1 MKRIVSLLLAGVMM
15 VSAVP
20 VTYAADTQ
28 DHSLGTQVVFTA
40 ANNEN
45 YTITVPASLN
55 PGQSGTVTL
64 DGYWP
69 DSKTVTVTAEKTV
82 TLKNSIKAADT
93 KTLNVTFL
101 GISEAGSNTSKQ
113 TFTEPVSVEGISN
126 ALFGTWS
133 GKFNYNVDSV
143 EEEVVPPSE
152 NYIGTVSSDNT
163 ITLSGVESAG
173 TYTLRY
179 ANANGALENYAD
191 ICSLEVT
198 DPATA
203 VSYDDLIAE
212 NCAPVEATSIAVYN
226 AADEKVGDIALGGL
240 KTNLG
245 TKLYSFG
252 AISDVH
258 IGYDNAG
265 DYLQAALSF
274 FEENENISFI
284 GICGDLTADC
294 SDVNLNTYK
303 NIIDS
308 HANVPVYAITGNHD
322 TEQYRGSNITESI
335 QQFTGQSMYYS
346 ITQGNDVF
354 IFLGTHNGYETGRIF
369 TREQLQWFYETLEA
383 NKDKRC
389 FVFEH
394 ILPDGTSGNPSNLQA
409 APMWGGTETVIFEDL
424 LEHYSNVTMFHGHSH
439 TAFELQSISDIAN
452 YDNFLGRHSIH
463 IPALFGTRELKDG
476 SRYEDFAACE
486 GYVVDVYENSIVL
499 RGLDFQAEEFYPIA
513 QYHLDTTLQTVDAN
527 TYVDETNT
535 INCDTVIPVWNDNTT
550 IGGNNASLS
559 AHDDYSASE
568 IITLSNNKTYYVH
581 QYWNCPY
588 PAHAYYYDSNGIYIS
603 RELLWSNTEGTY
615 YSGPVELTIPAG
627 TAYMRLRIFG
637 GEKETQ
643 EIFVTSKDSA
653 ENENSYTN
661 VLETVGYIADKRLSG
676 STGEEKDNPGS
687 YITGFIPFTP
697 GDTVY
702 LKNVTMPIDAGN
714 PDNMICLYYAD
725 KTYKTGYPLLSSYDF
740 VYAGEDGNVI
750 GFTTAISDIAYV
762 RIGAKH
768 IDDTSIITVN
778 EPIN

>member
-143 EEEVVPPSE
+143 EEEVPPAE
-152 NYIGTVSSDNT
+152 NYIGTVSADNT

-226 AADEKVGDIALGGL
+226 ASNEKVGDIALGGL

-245 TKLYSFG
+245 NKLYSFG
-252 AISDVH
+252 ALADVH
-258 IGYDNAG
+258 MGHEKSYSRTRNALT
-265 DYLQAALSF
+265 YLTETEGVEF
-274 FEENENISFI
+274 VCIP
-284 GICGDLTADC
+284 GDLTENA
-294 SDVNLNTYK
+294 SDACFTSLKTVINEY
-303 NIIDS
+303 
-308 HANVPVYAITGNHD
+308 NVPIYVSTGNHD
-322 TEQYRGSNITESI
+322 TPSYRGTDDITNEFIESY
-335 QQFTGQSMYYS
+335 TGNPHYYS
-346 ITQGNDVF
+346 FTRGNDVF
-354 IFLGTHNGYETGRIF
+354 IMVGV
-369 TREQLQWFYETLEA
+369 REEKQGNLFFEGEIEWLAETLEA

-389 FVFEH
+389 FVFQHVFPYDE
-394 ILPDGTSGNPSNLQA
+394 DCGNAGDLYNLNL
-409 APMWGGTETVIFEDL
+409 WGMSDETAFESMLKHYTNVI
-424 LEHYSNVTMFHGHSH
+424 HFHAHSH
-439 TAFELQSISDIAN
+439 TVFEGQTIDDTAN
-452 YDNFLGRHSIH
+452 YSNSLGSHSVH
-463 IPALFGTRELKDG
+463 IPSVTKPRALTGEYDTTL
-476 SRYEDFAACE
+476 SE
-486 GYVVDVYENSIVL
+486 GYAVDVYENGIVL
-499 RGLDFQAEEFYPIA
+499 RGRDFVEEKFLPIA
-513 QYHLDTTLQTVDAN
+513 QYAINTDIKAPSTSDVLIPISLQWEHNMKIDKNTGVAASGNDYAASNFVQVDTNSQYTVSQSQSGWSGVSVCCYDKNGNYLGYVQLWEDTTGSISATV
-527 TYVDETNT
+527 EF
-535 INCDTVIPVWNDNTT
+535 
-550 IGGNNASLS
+550 LS
-559 AHDDYSASE
+559 
-568 IITLSNNKTYYVH
+568 
-581 QYWNCPY
+581 
-588 PAHAYYYDSNGIYIS
+588 
-603 RELLWSNTEGTY
+603 GT
-615 YSGPVELTIPAG
+615 SQI
-627 TAYMRLRIFG
+627 RLRG
-637 GEKETQ
+637 HMGKSLAT
-643 EIFVTSKDSA
+643 
-653 ENENSYTN
+653 
-661 VLETVGYIADKRLSG
+661 DKLS
-676 STGEEKDNPGS
+676 
-687 YITGFIPFTP
+687 
-697 GDTVY
+697 
-702 LKNVTMPIDAGN
+702 L
-714 PDNMICLYYAD
+714 LRQYA
-725 KTYKTGYPLLSSYDF
+725 
-740 VYAGEDGNVI
+740 
-750 GFTTAISDIAYV
+750 
-762 RIGAKH
+762 
-768 IDDTSIITVN
+768 
-778 EPIN
+778 

>member
-143 EEEVVPPSE
+143 EEEVPPAE
-152 NYIGTVSSDNT
+152 NYIGTVSADNT

-252 AISDVH
+252 ALADIH
-258 IGYDNAG
+258 IGAENSVEKTN
-265 DYLQAALSF
+265 AALSYLA
-274 FEENENISFI
+274 ETENVSFVCI
-284 GICGDLTADC
+284 PGDLTESA
-294 SDVNLNTYK
+294 SDAKFASLKT
-303 NIIDS
+303 IIDGCS
-308 HANVPVYAITGNHD
+308 VPVYVSTGNHD
-322 TEQYRGSNITESI
+322 TPSSRGTDDITNEFIASY
-335 QQFTGQSMYYS
+335 TGNPHYYS
-346 ITQGNDVF
+346 FTQGNDVF
-354 IFLGTHNGYETGRIF
+354 IMVGIRNSELEDIF
-369 TREQLQWFYETLEA
+369 FDGEMEWLYETLEA

-389 FVFEH
+389 FVFQH
-394 ILPDGTSGNPSNLQA
+394 IFPDTGSGNAGGFYELDI
-409 APMWGGTETVIFEDL
+409 WGAEHQKAFESLMDR
-424 LEHYSNVTMFHGHSH
+424 YSNAIFFHGHSH
-439 TAFELQSISDIAN
+439 TIFEGQTLDDMAN
-452 YDNFLGRHSIH
+452 YDNNHGSHSVH
-463 IPALFGTRELKDG
+463 IPSVSKPRALTGLYDTSL
-476 SRYEDFAACE
+476 SQ
-486 GYVVDVYENSIVL
+486 GYSIDVYENGIVL
-499 RGLDFQAEEFYPIA
+499 KGLDFVQEEFLPIG
-513 QYHLDTTLQTVDAN
+513 QYYLDTSIKSLGSNKVTLPYDVEWQHGIKIDRETGVEA
-527 TYVDETNT
+527 YVEPTA
-535 INCDTVIPVWNDNTT
+535 TT
-550 IGGNNASLS
+550 T
-559 AHDDYSASE
+559 YSASQMVE
-568 IITLSNNKTYYVH
+568 VNGREFTIAWSWGNSEGAPLLCCYDANSNFIGCVWPDEVTGVCN
-581 QYWNCPY
+581 
-588 PAHAYYYDSNGIYIS
+588 
-603 RELLWSNTEGTY
+603 LLDG
-615 YSGPVELTIPAG
+615 
-627 TAYMRLRIFG
+627 
-637 GEKETQ
+637 
-643 EIFVTSKDSA
+643 
-653 ENENSYTN
+653 
-661 VLETVGYIADKRLSG
+661 
-676 STGEEKDNPGS
+676 
-687 YITGFIPFTP
+687 
-697 GDTVY
+697 TVY
-702 LKNVTMPIDAGN
+702 VRFRANFATEKTPLD
-714 PDNMICLYYAD
+714 DLLYY
-725 KTYKTGYPLLSSYDF
+725 L
-740 VYAGEDGNVI
+740 
-750 GFTTAISDIAYV
+750 YV
-762 RIGAKH
+762 
-768 IDDTSIITVN
+768 TQTFTVN
-778 EPIN
+778 